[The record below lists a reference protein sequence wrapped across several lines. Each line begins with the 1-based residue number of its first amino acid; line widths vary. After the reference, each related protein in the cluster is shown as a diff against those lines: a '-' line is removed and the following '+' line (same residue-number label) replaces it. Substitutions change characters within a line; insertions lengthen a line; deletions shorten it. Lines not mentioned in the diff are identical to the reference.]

1 MPNAKRDTYRADL
14 SQLIESAL
22 RSGEAQPLKQYL
34 IERGKLSPTY
44 ANLPLAHTF
53 ADVIGEIVA
62 AGKHESGDEKLLDGW
77 SSLSI
82 EAVPVG
88 SDHAILPM
96 ASVLCDGQEG
106 GLRAETW
113 QEEVAKR

>member
-1 MPNAKRDTYRADL
+1 MPNAKRDIYRADL

-62 AGKHESGDEKLLDGW
+62 AGKHESGVEKLLNGW

-88 SDHAILPM
+88 SDHEILLM
-96 ASVLCDGQEG
+96 AAVVSYWAG
-106 GLRAETW
+106 GGSPRGRGAD
-113 QEEVAKR
+113 